1 LAHPRERRRDRVGK
15 EREMIAEA
23 EIRRYAAQWGV
34 DPMVVDLDYVA
45 ALYRTTKSADLLRFK
60 GGTCL
65 RKCYFA
71 DYRFS
76 EDLDFSATAA
86 LAPDALMGWVERATR
101 WAADHDGP
109 DFVAAPA
116 RLEVIEDEYGS
127 ESYQVRVYYRGPL
140 RWSGSPRAIRLDVTR
155 AERLL
160 LPAASRR
167 LIHIYSDAEALGQL
181 EIACYALD
189 EVLAEKIRA
198 LGSQRRF
205 AISRDVYDVHQLLQA
220 GVSVAEV
227 APLLPAKLAARGIDV
242 AALSVE
248 RMLEN
253 RAQFEQDWQRR
264 LSYLVPNVDAVTFA
278 AAWQSAVETVRLAQE
293 TISSRREPPNE

>member
-1 LAHPRERRRDRVGK
+1 
-15 EREMIAEA
+15 MIAEA

-34 DPMVVDLDYVA
+34 DPMVADLDYVLGWFLA
-45 ALYRTTKSADLLRFK
+45 ALYGTARSAGLLRFK

-76 EDLDFSATAA
+76 EDLDFTATAP
-86 LAPDALMGWVERATR
+86 LPSETLMEWVERAMR

-116 RLEVIEDEYGS
+116 RLEVVEDEYGS

-140 RWSGSPRAIRLDVTR
+140 RWGGSPRAIRLDVTR

-160 LPAASRR
+160 LPAAPRR
-167 LIHIYSDAEALGQL
+167 LIHVYSDTEALGQV

-189 EVLAEKIRA
+189 EIMAEKIRA
-198 LGSQRRF
+198 VGGQRRF
-205 AISRDVYDVHQLLQA
+205 AISRDLYDIHQLVQA
-220 GVSVAEV
+220 GVSVAGV
-227 APLLPAKLAARGIDV
+227 APLLPAKFVARGMDM

-248 RMLEN
+248 RLLES
-253 RAQFEQDWQRR
+253 RAEFERDWQRR
-264 LSYLVPNVDAVTFA
+264 LSYLVSSANAVTFA
-278 AAWQSAVETVRLAQE
+278 AAWQSTVEAVHLAQE
-293 TISSRREPPNE
+293 MMQR

>member
-1 LAHPRERRRDRVGK
+1 
-15 EREMIAEA
+15 MIAEA

-34 DPMVVDLDYVA
+34 DPMVVDLDYALGWCLA
-45 ALYRTTKSADLLRFK
+45 ALYGTTKSADLLRFK

-76 EDLDFSATAA
+76 EDLDFTATAA
-86 LAPDALMGWVERATR
+86 LAPQALIEWVEQATR

-109 DFVAAPA
+109 DFAAAPA
-116 RLEVIEDEYGS
+116 RLEVVEDEYGS
-127 ESYQVRVYYRGPL
+127 ESYQVRIYYRGPL
-140 RWSGSPRAIRLDVTR
+140 RWGGSPRAIRLDVTR

-160 LPAASRR
+160 LPAAPRR
-167 LIHIYSDAEALGQL
+167 LIHVYSDAEALGL
-181 EIACYALD
+181 AEIACYTLD

-198 LGSQRRF
+198 LGGQRRF

-220 GVSVAEV
+220 GVSVADV

-242 AALSVE
+242 AVLSVE

-264 LSYLVPNVDAVTFA
+264 LSYLVPNADAVTFA
-278 AAWQSAVETVRLAQE
+278 VAWQSTVEAVRLAQE
-293 TISSRREPPNE
+293 TISSRRQAHNE